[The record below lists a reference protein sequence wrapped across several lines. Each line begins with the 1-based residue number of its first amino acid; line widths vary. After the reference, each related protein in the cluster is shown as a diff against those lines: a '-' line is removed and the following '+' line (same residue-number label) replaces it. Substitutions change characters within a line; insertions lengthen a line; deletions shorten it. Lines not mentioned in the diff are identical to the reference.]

1 MTDDDLSTFGM
12 SVKNNHSSSIIH
24 LEHNAIG
31 KK

>member
-1 MTDDDLSTFGM
+1 MTDGDLWTFGM
-12 SVKNNHSSSIIH
+12 SVESNHSSSIIH